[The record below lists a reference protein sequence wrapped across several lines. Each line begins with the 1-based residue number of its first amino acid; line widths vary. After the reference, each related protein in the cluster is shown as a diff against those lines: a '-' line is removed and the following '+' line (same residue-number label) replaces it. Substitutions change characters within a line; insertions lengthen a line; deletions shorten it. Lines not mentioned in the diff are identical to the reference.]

1 MSRRKGTRQG
11 HSERGRQRAAWR
23 RPGGQRHPRIRGR
36 RALSPKGAIGEGG
49 WRLWTGGAGR
59 APHGPPEGSV
69 GSTPACC
76 VCLTLQTVPTAAS
89 VGLGIQAGGWAWGNQ
104 PLWHSSA
111 LTCTRPSPHSGG
123 RGARWVGTGRPGDP
137 PQWPHPRGS
146 ILGRPCPS
154 QLALPASPV
163 QGPQASHTAHAPA
176 TVGEGRTGVD
186 RGAQRDAGCAGE
198 SGAAEQGAPVQQ
210 PVGQCLGTP
219 QLPLLSRETSPRWG
233 PGQRSSD
240 AFLGKGS
247 GPRKRAGQR
256 DSWTGRPLVAADRSQ
271 VRRPPGG
278 KPVFGRHRRGRNPS
292 RRSTEQRAT
301 GPPHGAGTSG
311 TAVR

>member
-1 MSRRKGTRQG
+1 M
-11 HSERGRQRAAWR
+11 
-23 RPGGQRHPRIRGR
+23 
-36 RALSPKGAIGEGG
+36 
-49 WRLWTGGAGR
+49 
-59 APHGPPEGSV
+59 
-69 GSTPACC
+69 
-76 VCLTLQTVPTAAS
+76 
-89 VGLGIQAGGWAWGNQ
+89 
-104 PLWHSSA
+104 
-111 LTCTRPSPHSGG
+111 
-123 RGARWVGTGRPGDP
+123 GTGRSSDP

-176 TVGEGRTGVD
+176 TVGGGRTGVD

-271 VRRPPGG
+271 VRRLPGG

-301 GPPHGAGTSG
+301 GPPARSWDKRHSRSLTSSLGRERCFSGSHLRQEKGRAWGGLPESPLEAPGLTSEGA
-311 TAVR
+311 VLPEP